1 MDPEAA
7 FLQQLQASSDANYL
21 QSASSAQPMQT
32 DDDDDEEDY
41 DPSALIPESS
51 YRSGDNATSYNPQ
64 PSQASPTD
72 NTPAQPLTAASA
84 HSPTQPYSRPTSAA
98 RNGQSESLTV
108 PSKQPRTVGGFI
120 VDDEDDED
128 ETSLQRPS
136 GAGANGLLG
145 VARSTSTPQRSVS
158 RTSNNNASSNVQISN
173 DAQDQG
179 VSDSVSNGASNAL
192 SAATVPTPNL
202 SKQDSEEKAHQIS
215 APVEASDP
223 VPTIPSMSLP
233 KARLPNDRV
242 GILEDRIAEDPR
254 GDLDAWL
261 SLINEYRNR
270 DKIEDARAVYDR
282 FFEVFPT
289 AAEQWVVYAQMELDN
304 GNLSHAEKIFTRS
317 LLNVP
322 DVDLWSTYLG
332 YIRRRNPLM
341 TDTTGKARQTIS
353 QVYDFVLNTIGIDK
367 DSGQIWQDYVE
378 FIRSG
383 PGQAGGTGWQDQ
395 QKMDLLRKAYQR
407 AVCVPTEVVTKLW
420 KEYDAF
426 ERGVNKT
433 TGTKFI
439 QERSAAYVTARGANI
454 ALSNITKGLKRTTL
468 PTLPPRP
475 GFDGEA
481 EYLEQ
486 VEIWKRWINWEKDDP
501 LVLKDEDVNAYKDR
515 IVYVY
520 KQALMALRFWPEM
533 WYEAAEFCFQ
543 NGRDPKGE
551 EFLSQGIA
559 ANPES
564 SLLAFWQAERCELAP
579 AESDAERARAVRVPY
594 DKLLDTL
601 YALHDKTKAREAQ
614 AITRL
619 DQVSATDDKAYSPPA
634 KDHDDD
640 EYSKAQSEVTA
651 REEAHKLQIAAVK
664 KGYEAELL
672 DLQRLI
678 SSAWIG
684 LMRAS
689 RRIIGKGDPR
699 DSAVPGGLRSTFL
712 EARKR
717 GRVLS
722 DVYVASAHLEW
733 QCYNDPTARKLF
745 DRGIRL
751 FKTDEYFALEYLK
764 YLTATNDGLNLRAVF
779 ESAVHSLTDANLVH
793 KTKPLFKYFHD
804 YESRFGELS
813 QIRKLEKRMA
823 DLFPEDPQ
831 LTTFTERFSTEKFN
845 PIAYRVNI
853 SPATQSRPRLP
864 NAVVN
869 SIEGVQQSPK
879 PLTTQLI
886 RSPKRP
892 LPSDE
897 SDSEQPRKFA
907 RGESPLKGAA
917 GRRQQQQK
925 RNQQRL
931 DNIAE
936 NGGRHPLPPA
946 PLPQQIMGLLNIIPA
961 ARHYD
966 SIVFP
971 PERVIDLL
979 RSVDLSRARL
989 DRGPAQPVSHTPQPM
1004 PQQMA
1009 PQMPPQMQQ
1018 PMGYVPPN
1026 CKYRLAEVTQC
1037 V

>member
-7 FLQQLQASSDANYL
+7 FLQQLQASGDANYL
-21 QSASSAQPMQT
+21 QSGPSAQPTQM

-51 YRSGDNATSYNPQ
+51 YRSGDNATPYNP
-64 PSQASPTD
+64 SAIQASQTSPTVD
-72 NTPAQPLTAASA
+72 TPAQSSTAASA
-84 HSPTQPYSRPTSAA
+84 YPPTQLYSRPTTATP
-98 RNGQSESLTV
+98 NGQLESLRV
-108 PSKQPRTVGGFI
+108 SSKQPRTVGGFI

-128 ETSLQRPS
+128 DNSFQKPS
-136 GAGANGLLG
+136 GAGANGLSG

-158 RTSNNNASSNVQISN
+158 KTPNNNASSNVQISN

-192 SAATVPTPNL
+192 SAATIPAPKL

-215 APVEASDP
+215 APAESSDP

-289 AAEQWVVYAQMELDN
+289 AAEQWVAYAQMELDN

-322 DVDLWSTYLG
+322 DVELWSTYLG

-341 TDTTGKARQTIS
+341 TDTTGKARQTVS

-367 DSGQIWQDYVE
+367 DSGQIWQEYVE
-378 FIRSG
+378 FIRTG

-426 ERGVNKT
+426 ERSVNKT

-501 LVLKDEDVNAYKDR
+501 LVLKEEDANAYKDR
-515 IVYVY
+515 IVHVY

-533 WYEAAEFCFQ
+533 WYDAAEFCFQ
-543 NGRDPKGE
+543 NGREPKGE

-579 AESDAERARAVRVPY
+579 AESDAQRARAVRVPY

-614 AITRL
+614 AVTRL
-619 DQVSATDDKAYSPPA
+619 KQASADDKAFSPPA
-634 KDHDDD
+634 KDNDDD
-640 EYSKAQSEVTA
+640 DFSKAQSELIA
-651 REEAHKLQIAAVK
+651 REEARRLQIAAVQ

-672 DLQRLI
+672 DLQKLI

-689 RRIIGKGDPR
+689 RRIIGKGDPK
-699 DSAVPGGLRSTFL
+699 DSTGAGGLRATFL

-717 GRVLS
+717 GRILS

-733 QCYNDPTARKLF
+733 QCYNDATALKLF

-764 YLTATNDGLNLRAVF
+764 YLVATNDGLNLRAVF
-779 ESAVHSLTDANLVH
+779 ETSVNQLTSAKLIH
-793 KTKPLFKYFHD
+793 KTKPLFKFFHD

-831 LTTFTERFSTEKFN
+831 LMTFTERFSTENFN
-845 PIAYRVNI
+845 PIAYRINI
-853 SPATQSRPRLP
+853 SPATQSRPKLP
-864 NAVVN
+864 STVVN

-879 PLTTQLI
+879 PLPTQLA

-936 NGGRHPLPPA
+936 NGGRYQQPP
-946 PLPQQIMGLLNIIPA
+946 PSLPQQIMGILNIIPA

-966 SIVFP
+966 SIVFA
-971 PERVIDLL
+971 PERVIALL
-979 RSVDLSRARL
+979 RSVDPSRARV
-989 DRGPAQPVSHTPQPM
+989 DRGPAQVMGHMSQPLPPQM
-1004 PQQMA
+1004 T

-1018 PMGYVPPN
+1018 PMAYGQPN
-1026 CKYRLAEVTQC
+1026 CKCYPG
-1037 V
+1037 